1 MLEILLI
8 VRLSK
13 EKELN
18 KLFNINKNSTE
29 VVNDILEDAKD
40 QLQDVIIIGSNRE
53 GGLYLDANNISNTTI
68 LGMIELAK
76 HVIIH
81 ETFD

>member
-1 MLEILLI
+1 MLKILLI

-18 KLFNINKNSTE
+18 KLFNINKNTTE

-76 HVIIH
+76 HIIIH